1 MGIVDWF
8 TNKLDTDE
16 RDLVRD
22 LVSVAIADKEL
33 TSEEQQ
39 VILEICEIE
48 DITNV
53 ELMDSVRDSK
63 TGSKVLHTLD
73 EKKRF
78 LLHLVRVMSA
88 DKKYPELEMH
98 IIEIIAK
105 KLGLKPMQIVAFVL
119 DEIEDKNIRTD
130 EGVTIA
136 RQFVNHLLTIEA

>member
-105 KLGLKPMQIVAFVL
+105 KLGLKPLQIVAFVL